1 MDVVELHRRAVAEFD
16 ARVRAIGDDKWHQ
29 QTPCAE
35 WDVRALLNHLV
46 NEDKWTRP
54 LLEGSTIEEVGDAF
68 DGDLLGDDPKGAWR
82 DAAQEARD
90 AVDAV
95 ANDLDGKVNVS
106 WGQITAREYIS
117 QLWTDHL
124 IHAWDLARGTGTDDR
139 LDPELV
145 EMCLQVSAPQEDVL
159 KASGAFGDK
168 VVPPPGA
175 DAQTRLLAIFGRV
188 PS

>member
-16 ARVRAIGDDKWHQ
+16 ARVRTVGDDKWDRP
-29 QTPCAE
+29 TPCTE
-35 WDVRALLNHLV
+35 WDVRALVNHLV

-68 DGDLLGDDPKGAWR
+68 DGDLLGDDPKGAWTT
-82 DAAQEARD
+82 AAREARA

-95 ANDLDGKVNVS
+95 ANDLDRKVNVS
-106 WGQITAREYIS
+106 WGQISAREYIG

-124 IHAWDLARGTGTDDR
+124 IHAWDLARGSHTDDK

-145 EMCLQVSAPQEDVL
+145 QICLEMSAPQEEML
-159 KASGAFGDK
+159 KSSGAFGEK
-168 VVPPPGA
+168 VVPPRGA

-188 PS
+188 AS